1 MKRDFLKDLGIE
13 DTVIDKIMSANGADI
28 EKAKAGSTKLQEELD
43 AANTA
48 LTQAKSTITELEAHK
63 GDVDAL
69 QKKLDEYK
77 AADQKREQEAKEAQ
91 EAAELERRFNLV
103 SGERKYIHDMVRA
116 GVLHDFGEAL
126 KSKDNVGK
134 GDAEIFA
141 ALTKDKGYFANQN
154 PPGSPFKPMG
164 NPDPINVTDKASF
177 FKLSFADQTRFKNE
191 NPEVFKQ
198 LFHAPTNPIS

>member
-1 MKRDFLKDLGIE
+1 MKRDFLKNLGLE
-13 DTVIDKIMSANGADI
+13 DAVIDKIMSENGADI
-28 EKAKAGSTKLQEELD
+28 ERAKGGNAKLQSDLD
-43 AANTA
+43 VANQA
-48 LTQAKSTITELEAHK
+48 LESAKQTIAGLEAGK
-63 GDVDAL
+63 SDADAL
-69 QKKLDEYK
+69 KKKLEEYQ
-77 AADQKREQEAKEAQ
+77 AAEEKRKQEAKEAQ
-91 EAAELERRFNLV
+91 EAAELEQRFNVV
-103 SGERKYIHDMVRA
+103 SGDRKYLHDMVRA
-116 GVLHDFGEAL
+116 GVLKDFGEAL
-126 KSKDNVGK
+126 KDKANVGK